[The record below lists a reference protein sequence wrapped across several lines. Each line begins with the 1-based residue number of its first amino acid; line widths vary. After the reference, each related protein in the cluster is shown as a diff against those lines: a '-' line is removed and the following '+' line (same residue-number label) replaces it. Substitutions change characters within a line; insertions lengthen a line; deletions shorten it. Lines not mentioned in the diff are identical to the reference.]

1 LEAIAQQD
9 LYRIGTVASLTGLS
23 VERLRAWERRYA
35 IRPAHKQGKT
45 RFYSKPQLDRLKLI
59 KHLVDQ
65 GQAISSLAGLSSEQL
80 SLRVHATPP
89 ETVLHSL
96 VTPKVG
102 LIGAN
107 VIMLEQQ
114 AQRNNQIERI
124 EVVSRWA
131 NLEAFLSDANEF
143 DCVDVLIAQLP
154 VLSIQALENVKR
166 MMPSANII
174 CLYQFATAHN
184 ISKLQAT
191 ETPTIKWPVSWA
203 EIEHITL
210 SETGR
215 SAGDAGTVPRTFSD
229 EELIAIAAES
239 EDPHECPHHLIE
251 AIHQLNALTGYIGD
265 CGRQIGT
272 TNPYQSARFDVSQ
285 ARSQLENA
293 LNSLLTNNV

>member
-1 LEAIAQQD
+1 MGATLCDPPPPIN
-9 LYRIGTVASLTGLS
+9 
-23 VERLRAWERRYA
+23 RAK
-35 IRPAHKQGKT
+35 P

-143 DCVDVLIAQLP
+143 GLRRCVDCTAAGIVD
-154 VLSIQALENVKR
+154 S
-166 MMPSANII
+166 SA
-174 CLYQFATAHN
+174 
-184 ISKLQAT
+184 
-191 ETPTIKWPVSWA
+191 
-203 EIEHITL
+203 
-210 SETGR
+210 
-215 SAGDAGTVPRTFSD
+215 
-229 EELIAIAAES
+229 
-239 EDPHECPHHLIE
+239 
-251 AIHQLNALTGYIGD
+251 
-265 CGRQIGT
+265 
-272 TNPYQSARFDVSQ
+272 
-285 ARSQLENA
+285 
-293 LNSLLTNNV
+293 